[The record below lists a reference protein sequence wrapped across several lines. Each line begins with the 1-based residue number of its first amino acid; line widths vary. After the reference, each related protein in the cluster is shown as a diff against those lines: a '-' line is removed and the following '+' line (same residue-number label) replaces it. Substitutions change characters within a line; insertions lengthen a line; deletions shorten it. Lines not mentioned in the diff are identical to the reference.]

1 MQSPP
6 PTHRHLPPWG
16 WPSRAPSLRASL
28 LPAQGVTEYEPRV
41 LNQLVD
47 FVYKYTADVLQD
59 AEVRRRFVQGGL
71 PAAGADTG

>member
-1 MQSPP
+1 
-6 PTHRHLPPWG
+6 
-16 WPSRAPSLRASL
+16 L